1 MHALYHPTT
10 VLLADDHPVVRTG
23 YRCIL
28 EEIHDIQVVAEACN
42 GEDAYKRYREYQ
54 PDVTILD
61 LVMPG
66 IGGIE
71 TIRRIL
77 AKTPHANVLVVSMHG
92 SKSLVQ
98 RCKQA
103 GARGYISK
111 SSPINQLIEGIRQ
124 IAQGET
130 FFDAVPEPDKTG
142 GEGFGVL
149 ETLSQREFQV
159 FQMLAEGHTVTD
171 IAELLCISPKTVGV
185 HQTHIMKKLGLINAA
200 QLTRFAIRC
209 GITTSY

>member
-1 MHALYHPTT
+1 MYACPTT

-28 EEIHDIQVVAEACN
+28 QETHDIQVVAEACN
-42 GEDAYKRYREYQ
+42 GEEAYKRCREYR

-77 AKTPHANVLVVSMHG
+77 AKTPQANVLVVSMHG
-92 SKSLVQ
+92 SNSLVQ

-103 GARGYISK
+103 GARGFISK
-111 SSPINQLIEGIRQ
+111 TSPINRLIEGIRRV
-124 IAQGET
+124 ARGET
-130 FFDAVPEPDKTG
+130 FFDATISEPDGTQ
-142 GEGFGVL
+142 ERGFGVL
-149 ETLSQREFQV
+149 EALSQREFQI
-159 FQMLAEGHTVTD
+159 FQLLAEGHTVID
-171 IAELLCISPKTVGV
+171 IAESLCISPKTVGV
-185 HQTHIMKKLGLINAA
+185 HQTHIMKKLDLMNAA

-209 GITTSY
+209 GVITPY